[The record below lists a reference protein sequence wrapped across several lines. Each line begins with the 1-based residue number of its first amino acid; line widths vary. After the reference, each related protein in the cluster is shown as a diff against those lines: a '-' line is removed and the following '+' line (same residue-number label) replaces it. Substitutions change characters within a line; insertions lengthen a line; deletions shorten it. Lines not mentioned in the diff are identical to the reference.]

1 MAPMLHAYLRQLPS
15 PVQEEAIYH
24 SEAAEQ
30 RAARAGLVEAVELV
44 RRGAAAEAAAAA
56 AVAAEGMAVK
66 EGLSEQLEQGAQAA
80 ADIAEES
87 CM

>member
-1 MAPMLHAYLRQLPS
+1 MLHGDLWLWPS
-15 PVQEEAIYH
+15 MVQEEAMYH

-30 RAARAGLVEAVELV
+30 RAASAGLVEAVELV
-44 RRGAAAEAAAAA
+44 RRGVAAEAAAAA

-87 CM
+87 CR

>member
-1 MAPMLHAYLRQLPS
+1 MVIYGYGHLWCRRRPCITQKLRS
-15 PVQEEAIYH
+15 N
-24 SEAAEQ
+24 
-30 RAARAGLVEAVELV
+30 ARRVLDSLKLWNSC
-44 RRGAAAEAAAAA
+44 AAAEAAAAA

-87 CM
+87 CR